1 MIHVLLDAPEGVSD
15 PSLLEAGV
23 RRALQRRGVERAEVS
38 VALVDDPVIHELN
51 RTHLGHDCPTD
62 VISFGLW
69 QPGDPVVVGDIYI
82 GWEQARRQAAEHGVA
97 EDEELLRLAVHGAL
111 HVSGMDHPDAPEPR
125 AASEMV
131 RLQEAVVREVF
142 PEHGGHA

>member
-23 RRALQRRGVERAEVS
+23 RRALRRRGVERAEVS
-38 VALVDDPVIHELN
+38 VALVDDPAIHELN
-51 RTHLGHDCPTD
+51 RRHLGHDYPTD

-82 GWEQARRQAAEHGVA
+82 GWEQARRQAADLGVD
-97 EDEELLRLAVHGAL
+97 EGEELLRLAVHGAL
-111 HVSGMDHPDAPEPR
+111 HVAGMDHPDEAEQR

-131 RLQEAVVREVF
+131 RLQEAVVRELLSGD
-142 PEHGGHA
+142 GGIA